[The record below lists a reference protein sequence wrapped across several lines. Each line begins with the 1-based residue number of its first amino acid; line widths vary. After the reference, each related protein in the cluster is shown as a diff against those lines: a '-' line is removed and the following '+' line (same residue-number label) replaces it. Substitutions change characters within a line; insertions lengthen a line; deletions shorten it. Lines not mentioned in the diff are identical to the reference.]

1 MKVIALVLIGVS
13 VLAALPAAD
22 SWPAAQT
29 KEVFSKS
36 RDWFV
41 RVVPGTSIGDAVG
54 FAGAAKGPYSRAE
67 FYRRRADRSYRLVK
81 EIALLNPVAPV
92 LFVVTDRGFLLTL
105 DNWHNMGFGK
115 AIASYSPDGDV
126 IAGYHLTDLFSNDE
140 ISAFEHS
147 VSSIWWRTETVYVR
161 DGQQSV
167 YVALK
172 DQGSE
177 LIVEPETGAWQYC
190 ARRGARHQCRNARD
204 GRWRSFQEPRLR
216 P

>member
-1 MKVIALVLIGVS
+1 MKAAVLVLIGVA
-13 VLAALPAAD
+13 VLVASPAAD

-41 RVVPGTSIGDAVG
+41 RVVPGTSVGDTVG
-54 FAGAAKGPYSRAE
+54 FAGAPKGPYARAE
-67 FYRRRADRSYRLVK
+67 FYRRNADRSYALVK
-81 EIALLNPVAPV
+81 EITLLNPVAPV
-92 LFVVTDRGFLLTL
+92 LFFVTDRGFLLTL

-115 AIASYSPDGDV
+115 AIASYSPGGDV
-126 IAGYHLTDLFSNDE
+126 IASYQLTDVFSNAE
-140 ISAFEHS
+140 ISGFQHS

-167 YVALK
+167 YVALN
-172 DQGSE
+172 DRASE

-190 ARRGARHQCRNARD
+190 ATRSSRHQCRDARD
-204 GRWRSFQEPRLR
+204 GRWRPFQEPRLR